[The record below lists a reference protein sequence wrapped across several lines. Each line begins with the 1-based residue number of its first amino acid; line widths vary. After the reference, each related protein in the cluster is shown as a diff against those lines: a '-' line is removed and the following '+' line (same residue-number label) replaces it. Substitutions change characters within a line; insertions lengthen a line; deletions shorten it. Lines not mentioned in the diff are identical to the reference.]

1 MTLQGSLRME
11 YNNEPFG
18 LMVKTFVINGVYY
31 FFITDKE
38 REKSLLSGQT
48 LQLTFTDSFSRDG
61 KEDERTEGKVPA
73 EIVSAIENML
83 LKNKELWH
91 Y

>member
-1 MTLQGSLRME
+1 MILQGSLRME

-31 FFITDKE
+31 FFVTDKE

-48 LQLTFTDSFSRDG
+48 LQLTFTDSFSRDD
-61 KEDERTEGKVPA
+61 KEDEKMEGKVPA

-83 LKNKELWH
+83 LKNKELW
-91 Y
+91 YY